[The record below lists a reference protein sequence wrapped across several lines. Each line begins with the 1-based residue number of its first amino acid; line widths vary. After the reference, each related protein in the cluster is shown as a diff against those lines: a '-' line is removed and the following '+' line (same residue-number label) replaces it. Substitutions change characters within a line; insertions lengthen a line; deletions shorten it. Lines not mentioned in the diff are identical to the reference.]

1 MSDLL
6 RDALEETMKGW
17 RDELP
22 KPWQPV
28 FEDVQL
34 NASGV
39 PEAMKHHPWVPIFP
53 VFRPPHALGAPRFA
67 HTFRAFKGVT
77 PKKVRVVV
85 VGQDPYPD
93 VAKATGQSFEQGNL
107 RDILQDRHRVS
118 SSLRAILQN
127 AAADKY
133 RRTRYRDPKKG
144 WDRLL
149 GDLQKEKA
157 ELAPLRY
164 LFTRYQKQGVLWLN
178 TTLTISLF
186 RSEDDHQK
194 GHLAYWKPF
203 VSALIK
209 HVVSL
214 DRPLVFALWGSWA
227 KAYEPEI
234 RKQAKAAGTLEH
246 IAFAKARHPVVKQF
260 LQGENVLT
268 EVNLALQGF
277 GEKQIDWFPA

>member
-1 MSDLL
+1 MADLL

-39 PEAMKHHPWVPIFP
+39 PEAMKHHPCVPIFP
-53 VFRPPHALGAPRFA
+53 VLRAPHALGAPRFA
-67 HTFRAFKGVT
+67 HTFRAFKGLS

-93 VAKATGQSFEQGNL
+93 IAKATGQSFEQGNL
-107 RDILQDRHRVS
+107 RDILLDSHMVS
-118 SSLRAILQN
+118 SSLRSILQN

-133 RRTRYRDPKKG
+133 GHARYRDPGKG
-144 WDRLL
+144 WTHLIR
-149 GDLQKEKA
+149 DLQKEKLQ
-157 ELAPLRY
+157 LAPLGC
-164 LFTRYQKQGVLWLN
+164 LFSRYQKQGVLWLN

-186 RSEDDHQK
+186 RSKDNQQK
-194 GHLAYWKPF
+194 GHLAYWQPF

-209 HVVSL
+209 HLVSE
-214 DRPLVFALWGSWA
+214 DHPLVFALWGSWA

-234 RKQAKAAGTLEH
+234 RKQAKAAGTLEQ

-277 GEKQIDWFPA
+277 GEKPIDWFPA